1 MFIDLLFPA
10 VGDSV
15 PLDHA
20 YPLYAALTQV
30 VPSFHDVDGNI
41 RFAPLNG
48 MRGEPG
54 RLQLKWSR
62 LRVRLPDDMIRTVLP
77 LAGKKLDVAGASVR
91 LGPPTVQMLTPATTV
106 ESWLVTFKH
115 GEEPEPFLI
124 TARAKLAELGIA
136 GKSAIRAFESGPRT
150 GQPRRRVVRVKGQ
163 KIVGFALVVA
173 ELSAE
178 ESIRLQEQ
186 GLGGRTRMGCG
197 FFLPHRPRSS

>member
-1 MFIDLLFPA
+1 MFVDLLFPA
-10 VGDSV
+10 HGETIAT
-15 PLDHA
+15 DHS
-20 YPLYAALTQV
+20 YPLYGALSQV
-30 VPSFHDVDGNI
+30 VPSFHEANSDI
-41 RFAPLNG
+41 RFSPITGMCGERGLLRLN
-48 MRGEPG
+48 E
-54 RLQLKWSR
+54 WSC
-62 LRVRLPDDMIRTVLP
+62 LRVRLPDEAIRTVLP
-77 LAGKKLDVAGASVR
+77 LAGKKLDVAGALVR

-115 GEEPEPFLI
+115 GEEPDLFLT

-163 KIVGFALVVA
+163 KIIGYALVVS

-178 ESIRLQEQ
+178 ESIRLQEK

-197 FFLPHRPRSS
+197 FFQPIREA